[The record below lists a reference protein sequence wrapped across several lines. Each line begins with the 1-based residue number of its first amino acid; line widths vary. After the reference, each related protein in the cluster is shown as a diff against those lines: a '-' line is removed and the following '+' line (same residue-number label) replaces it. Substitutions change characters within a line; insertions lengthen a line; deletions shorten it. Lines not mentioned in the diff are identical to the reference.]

1 MRVPTRRGLVVDS
14 VIGALLAVVAWR
26 AASYDW
32 APPDFGRPDFGH
44 RGPPSWMF
52 HTVAASPW
60 VVPAVILLGLG
71 IAARR
76 VWPRVA
82 FVTVVV
88 GVGVYLATGASFDPI
103 FLGPALCV
111 FTLASMPTTMPR
123 RRWVPLLA
131 LLAPMI
137 LAAHWREPY
146 LGLVDPAFYAGILTM
161 IAVVTVPTLFAL
173 LYRSRRENERRE
185 YDLLRRR
192 SAYEE
197 RLRIAREVHDVVG
210 HSLSVIT
217 MQAGVALHVL
227 EKEQG
232 APARP
237 DSVTESLEAIKKTSR
252 EAMAELRTTLGVFR
266 DDPDLPRAP
275 VPGLGRLDALVE
287 ALRNAGREITVVRKV
302 SAEDQP
308 VPAAVD
314 QAAFRIIQ
322 ESLTNVTRHADS
334 ARATVTV
341 ARSNDRLTVE
351 VADDG
356 PAHTVPAEG
365 NGIRGMRERAQAVG
379 GSVTVSTRTPR
390 GLLVRADLPTGGVG

>member
-1 MRVPTRRGLVVDS
+1 MRVPTRHGLILDS
-14 VIGALLAVVAWR
+14 VIGVVLALVSWR
-26 AASYDW
+26 AASYAW
-32 APPDFGRPDFGH
+32 SRPDFGRAEFDH

-52 HTVAASPW
+52 HTVSASPW

-71 IAARR
+71 VAARR
-76 VWPRVA
+76 MWPRMA
-82 FVTVVV
+82 FVAAVV

-111 FTLASMPTTMPR
+111 FTLASMPPTMSR
-123 RRWVPLLA
+123 RGWLPLLV

-146 LGLVDPAFYAGILTM
+146 LGLLDPSFYAGILTM

-173 LYRSRRENERRE
+173 LYRSRRDNERRE
-185 YDLLRRR
+185 HDLLRRR

-227 EKEQG
+227 EKERG
-232 APARP
+232 GPVRP
-237 DSVTESLEAIKKTSR
+237 DSVTDSLEAIKKTSR

-287 ALRNAGREITVVRKV
+287 ALRNAGRDITVVREV
-302 SAEDQP
+302 TADDEP

-322 ESLTNVTRHADS
+322 ESLTNVTRHAES

-341 ARSNDRLTVE
+341 ARSSDRLTVE

-356 PAHTVPAEG
+356 PAHQIPADG
-365 NGIRGMRERAQAVG
+365 NGIRGMRERAEAVG
-379 GSVTVSTRTPR
+379 GSVTVSTRAPR
-390 GLLVRADLPTGGVG
+390 GLRIRADLPTGGTG